1 MKTIAQE
8 ATGKRRE
15 NDNDRKQKTKKKK
28 KNQEITI
35 YRVGKA
41 TKDGRAVVKQGDP
54 VDTVGV
60 ARHETVE
67 DVITRFFRAQGSE
80 QDRRNWSVRQLAD
93 NFTLQAVA
101 TKETPA
107 KACLRIALLRKGG

>member
-1 MKTIAQE
+1 MKTITQE

-15 NDNDRKQKTKKKK
+15 NDNDKKEKKNK

-41 TKDGRAVVKQGDP
+41 TKDGRAAVKQGDP
-54 VDTVGV
+54 VDTVRF
-60 ARHETVE
+60 ASHETVE
-67 DVITRFFRAQGSE
+67 DVITRFFRAQGSD

-101 TKETPA
+101 TEETPA